1 MPEPAPAMPTFRI
14 DGIGHAGETVDTWF
28 VEAPDSRQALSRLSE
43 NLAELAETAGWA
55 AYTLRDCADIR
66 IEQVEA
72 ALASPEAGAYI
83 PQQGVP
89 AR

>member
-28 VEAPDSRQALSRLSE
+28 VEASDSRQALSRLSE
-43 NLAELAETAGWA
+43 SLAEIAETAGWS

-66 IEQVEA
+66 IAEIDPV
-72 ALASPEAGAYI
+72 LAHSGAGAYI
-83 PQQGVP
+83 PQQG
-89 AR
+89 ASAQ